1 MIINSHLILKLN
13 SYSHRA
19 GKTKGWLGL
28 IRVDGKTYEW
38 MGAISVQGGTP
49 VRDQAEQTSV
59 TTTPTQT
66 IYSLSAGGVNLT
78 VTFLSPVEYED
89 IKRQSIPLSYVFVG
103 IKSNDGARHSV
114 QLYSDITGEWATSDL
129 SATVKW
135 ALDPLTTL
143 KIWSTELETQYKFGE
158 YDDYAQWGQ
167 AVFIT
172 SNDATH
178 RSGSDGDVRRS
189 FVENGFLDNSNDD
202 RYRCASCD
210 WPTFAFA
217 HSLGDVDE
225 TEKVVQ
231 YVVGHIREDLIN
243 LKGVAQKALWT
254 HYFINAAEMISF
266 FYHDVANSKA
276 TADALDTRI
285 LNDAYKAEGQAYAD
299 VVSFSLRQAYGAT
312 EFGGTPSSPILYLKE
327 ISSNGN
333 MQTVDVMY
341 PATPL
346 FYYLNVDYLKYLLE
360 PLFYEMEGG
369 FWPQPFSIHDIGTHY
384 PNATGHENGIEEDM
398 VRKFS
403 LQPKPLTNY
412 SIY

>member
-1 MIINSHLILKLN
+1 
-13 SYSHRA
+13 
-19 GKTKGWLGL
+19 
-28 IRVDGKTYEW
+28 

-49 VRDQAEQTSV
+49 VRDQAEQNSV

-66 IYSLSAGGVNLT
+66 IYSLTAGAVDLT

-103 IKSNDGARHSV
+103 VKSNDGARHSV

-129 SATVKW
+129 GATVKW
-135 ALDPLTTL
+135 ALDPLATV
-143 KIWSTELETQYKFGE
+143 KVWSTELETQYRFGE
-158 YDDYAQWGQ
+158 FDDYAQWGQ

-178 RSGSDGDVRRS
+178 RSGSDKDVRLS

-202 RYRCASCD
+202 RYRCASCE

-217 HSLGDVDE
+217 HSLGDVDG

-243 LKGVAQKALWT
+243 LKGAAQKALWT
-254 HYFINAAEMISF
+254 HYFTDVAEMISF

-276 TADALDTRI
+276 TADALDTKI
-285 LNDAYKAEGQAYAD
+285 LNDAYRAEGQAYAD

-312 EFGGTPSSPILYLKE
+312 EFGGTPSSPLLYLKE

-341 PATPL
+341 PAIPL

-369 FWPQPFSIHDIGTHY
+369 FWPRPFSIHDIGTHY
-384 PNATGHENGIEEDM
+384 PNATGHEDGNEEDM
-398 VRKFS
+398 VR
-403 LQPKPLTNY
+403 QPQPLTNY